1 MQRGLRGKMRLLM
14 ECTPREHEQRT
25 LSAHLECRDVFMG
38 ARSYMNPWENQMA
51 SHFVGPQV

>member
-1 MQRGLRGKMRLLM
+1 M